1 MVADGCGDDKQRW
14 NKGRQE
20 ARDGWQETMLQR
32 CRNFFRIFWQEGSKC
47 HHEKKQ
53 QRTLVFKYAMNM
65 YLWQKNCAKKNKI
78 ARKRTI
84 SIIILRRYVSMFST
98 HITIGE
104 TKNILCA
111 KKNKIARK
119 RTISIVILCNYV
131 SITSTHITIGEAKN
145 ILWRSYRLFRE
156 GSWPVFFTYGMTQIF
171 VMNRIFA
178 FIVFFEFLLIVI
190 YTEQVVLTLRNDSL

>member
-65 YLWQKNCAKKNKI
+65 YLWQKKCAKKNKI

-84 SIIILRRYVSMFST
+84 SIAILRKYV
-98 HITIGE
+98 
-104 TKNILCA
+104 
-111 KKNKIARK
+111 R
-119 RTISIVILCNYV
+119 
-131 SITSTHITIGEAKN
+131 ITSTHITMSETKN
-145 ILWRSYRLFRE
+145 ILWRSHRLFKE
-156 GSWPVFFTYGMTQIF
+156 ESWPVFFTYGMTQIF

-178 FIVFFEFLLIVI
+178 FIVFFEFLLTVVF
-190 YTEQVVLTLRNDSL
+190 TEQVVLTLRNHYL